1 MKFCSECQNMYYI
14 AISEKKE
21 NNLVYYC
28 RNCGHRD
35 ETIANEGICILDTKA
50 NQGEQ
55 KFNHIINKYTKFDP
69 TLPRIY
75 NIHCP
80 NEACKTNEHSPS
92 PSHKTPAEIIY
103 IRYDDSQLKYLYLC
117 STCDMIWKTND
128 NSKN

>member
-1 MKFCSECQNMYYI
+1 MYYI

-80 NEACKTNEHSPS
+80 NEVCKTNEHSPS

>member
-1 MKFCSECQNMYYI
+1 MKFCSECNNMYYI
-14 AISEKKE
+14 AISETDE

-35 ETIANEGICILDTKA
+35 ETIANEGICILDTKS
-50 NQGEQ
+50 NTGEQ

-80 NEACKTNEHSPS
+80 NSNCKTNHPQE
-92 PSHKTPAEIIY
+92 KTPAEIIY
-103 IRYDDSQLKYLYLC
+103 MRYDDNNMKYLYIC
-117 STCDMIWKTND
+117 STCDTIWKTND
-128 NSKN
+128 NS